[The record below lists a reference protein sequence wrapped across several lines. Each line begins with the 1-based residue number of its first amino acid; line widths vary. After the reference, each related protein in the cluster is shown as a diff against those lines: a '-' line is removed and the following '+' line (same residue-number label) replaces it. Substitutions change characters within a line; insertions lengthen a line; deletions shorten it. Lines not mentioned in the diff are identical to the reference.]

1 MDDMILQLMRL
12 KAKGFCCAQIILILA
27 LEAQGK
33 TNADL
38 VRSVGGLCFGIN
50 GSGEVCGA
58 LSGGACLISLY
69 AGKGGDEE
77 AFDDRCMAM
86 VGELTNWFRGAADDE
101 YGGTRCNEIL
111 ERFPDRSMCGRIV
124 ADTYE
129 KCMNILVSH
138 GFDPAVGKNG

>member
-1 MDDMILQLMRL
+1 MDDMILRLMRL

-33 TNADL
+33 TDADL
-38 VRSVGGLCFGIN
+38 VRSAGGLCFGIY

-77 AFDDRCMAM
+77 AFDDRYMAM
-86 VGELTNWFRGAADDE
+86 MGELVEWFGGAADDE
-101 YGGTRCNEIL
+101 YGGTRCHEIL
-111 ERFPDRSMCGRIV
+111 EKFPDRSICGRIV
-124 ADTYE
+124 SDTYE
-129 KCMNILVSH
+129 KCMDILVSH